1 MMVLWITLLF
11 LHQGYS
17 LVPMKIVQLG
27 EPVTLTC
34 ALPSNKEL
42 STLEVHWYK
51 QSIGDELK
59 LISTLYGTT
68 PPQYGQEIFK
78 SRYDACNTKTFS
90 NLTIWKTVQEDEGIY
105 HCGIIEWHNPE
116 WSGTYLLVKRN
127 TQRASNY
134 TVVQWPAVSDP
145 VNPADTTALQCS
157 VFSDSDNNTCA
168 GDHDV
173 FWFRAGSDKS
183 HPSIIYTGRKRSNEC
198 EKPSDLQNRCV
209 YRFSKNINSSDEGTY
224 YCAVATCGEILF
236 GNGTTQDVQGICTTS
251 FYHYYYYYYHCYYFT
266 FTVPSNISY
275 FKPHLTHLFF
285 PLLILFQKATWLE
298 LANTIIFLLCLVLLL
313 IVIMV
318 LIYMIWKNNSN
329 HCKAAVLQNNFSYQ
343 KIQQNMNTWM
353 FSGVVF
359 TVMKADRC
367 TKNNTKAEKR
377 QHIYMAA
384 KAFGLN

>member
-1 MMVLWITLLF
+1 MFSTTSSVMMMVLWITLLF

-51 QSIGDELK
+51 QSIGDGLK
-59 LISTLYGTT
+59 LISTLYGTRL
-68 PPQYGQEIFK
+68 PQYGQEIFR
-78 SRYDACNTKTFS
+78 SRYNACNTKTFS
-90 NLTIWKTVQEDEGIY
+90 NLTILKTVQEDEGIY

-116 WSGTYLLVKRN
+116 WSGTYLLVKGN

-157 VFSDSDNNTCA
+157 VFSDSDNNTYA

-209 YRFSKNINSSDEGTY
+209 YRFSKNISSSDEGTY

-236 GNGTTQDVQGICTTS
+236 GNGTEPVQKTQSAFIQLALIIVGLVISVTGNVFLICNRRVQNKENAISEDHIDTS
-251 FYHYYYYYYHCYYFT
+251 HQPAETDGH
-266 FTVPSNISY
+266 VSY
-275 FKPHLTHLFF
+275 VAL
-285 PLLILFQKATWLE
+285 
-298 LANTIIFLLCLVLLL
+298 
-313 IVIMV
+313 
-318 LIYMIWKNNSN
+318 
-329 HCKAAVLQNNFSYQ
+329 NFSER
-343 KIQQNMNTWM
+343 KSRSTRKKD
-353 FSGVVF
+353 F
-359 TVMKADRC
+359 
-367 TKNNTKAEKR
+367 AEDSVYSQVKS
-377 QHIYMAA
+377 
-384 KAFGLN
+384 

>member
-1 MMVLWITLLF
+1 MMMVLWITLLF

-27 EPVTLTC
+27 EPATLTC

-68 PPQYGQEIFK
+68 PPQYGQEIFR
-78 SRYDACNTKTFS
+78 SRYDACNKKTFS
-90 NLTIWKTVQEDEGIY
+90 NLTILKTVQEDEGIY
-105 HCGIIEWHNPE
+105 HCGIIEWLNPE
-116 WSGTYLLVKRN
+116 WSGTYLLVKGN

-157 VFSDSDNNTCA
+157 VFSDSDNNTYA
-168 GDHDV
+168 RDRDM

-198 EKPSDLQNRCV
+198 EKPSDLQNSCV
-209 YRFSKNINSSDEGTY
+209 YRFSKNISSSDEGTY

-236 GNGTTQDVQGICTTS
+236 GNGTDLKAVEKTQSAFIQ
-251 FYHYYYYYYHCYYFT
+251 
-266 FTVPSNISY
+266 
-275 FKPHLTHLFF
+275 LA
-285 PLLILFQKATWLE
+285 LI
-298 LANTIIFLLCLVLLL
+298 IVCLVISVTGNVFL
-313 IVIMV
+313 ICNQRIQN
-318 LIYMIWKNNSN
+318 KE
-329 HCKAAVLQNNFSYQ
+329 LQY
-343 KIQQNMNTWM
+343 KDERATCG
-353 FSGVVF
+353 SG
-359 TVMKADRC
+359 
-367 TKNNTKAEKR
+367 AEGCR
-377 QHIYMAA
+377 PL
-384 KAFGLN
+384 G

>member
-1 MMVLWITLLF
+1 MMKICVENKMNYFAFEHFHIIIF
-11 LHQGYS
+11 LYSPNSDS

-51 QSIGDELK
+51 QRIGDELK

-68 PPQYGQEIFK
+68 PPQYGPKIIR
-78 SRYDACNTKTFS
+78 SRYNACNKKTFS
-90 NLTIWKTVQEDEGIY
+90 NLTILKTVQEDEGIY
-105 HCGIIEWHNPE
+105 HCGIIEWLNPE
-116 WSGTYLLVKRN
+116 WSGTYLLVKGN
-127 TQRASNY
+127 KLAS
-134 TVVQWPAVSDP
+134 VSDP

-157 VFSDSDNNTCA
+157 VFSDSDNNTYA

-236 GNGTTQDVQGICTTS
+236 GNGTDL
-251 FYHYYYYYYHCYYFT
+251 
-266 FTVPSNISY
+266 
-275 FKPHLTHLFF
+275 KPGM
-285 PLLILFQKATWLE
+285 
-298 LANTIIFLLCLVLLL
+298 IFCLLL
-313 IVIMV
+313 EVI
-318 LIYMIWKNNSN
+318 L
-329 HCKAAVLQNNFSYQ
+329 KAETDGHVSYVALNFSER
-343 KIQQNMNTWM
+343 KTRSTRKRD
-353 FSGVVF
+353 F
-359 TVMKADRC
+359 
-367 TKNNTKAEKR
+367 AEDSVYSQVKS
-377 QHIYMAA
+377 
-384 KAFGLN
+384 

>member
-1 MMVLWITLLF
+1 MFSTTSSVMMMVLWITLLF

-51 QSIGDELK
+51 QSIGDGLK

-68 PPQYGQEIFK
+68 PPQYGQEIFR
-78 SRYDACNTKTFS
+78 SRYNACNTKTFS

-105 HCGIIEWHNPE
+105 HCGIIEWLNPE
-116 WSGTYLLVKRN
+116 WSGTYLLVKGN

-134 TVVQWPAVSDP
+134 TVIQWPAVSDP

-157 VFSDSDNNTCA
+157 VFSDSDNNTYA
-168 GDHDV
+168 GDRNV

-183 HPSIIYTGRKRSNEC
+183 HPSVIYTGRKRRNEF

-209 YRFSKNINSSDEGTY
+209 YRFSKNISSSDEGTY

-236 GNGTTQDVQGICTTS
+236 GNGTDLKPVQKTQSAFIQ
-251 FYHYYYYYYHCYYFT
+251 
-266 FTVPSNISY
+266 
-275 FKPHLTHLFF
+275 LA
-285 PLLILFQKATWLE
+285 LI
-298 LANTIIFLLCLVLLL
+298 IVCLVISVTGNVFL
-313 IVIMV
+313 ICNRRV
-318 LIYMIWKNNSN
+318 
-329 HCKAAVLQNNFSYQ
+329 QNKENAISEDHIDTSHQPAETDGHVSYVALNFSER
-343 KIQQNMNTWM
+343 KTRSTRKKD
-353 FSGVVF
+353 F
-359 TVMKADRC
+359 
-367 TKNNTKAEKR
+367 AEDSVYSQVKS
-377 QHIYMAA
+377 
-384 KAFGLN
+384 